1 MENSRYYKEQRM
13 KLIKFKE
20 KKKYNYKR
28 KVFVKDLVLKTF
40 VGIHSFE
47 KKKKQRVRFNLDITL
62 EPNLFFNSNDMTNIV
77 NYETVIKNIENIS
90 KKKHYLLLE
99 NLAEEI
105 FLKLFREKKI
115 KKINLR
121 IEKLDIIKNTSS
133 VGIEVEKSRL
143 NEH

>member
-1 MENSRYYKEQRM
+1 M

-28 KVFVKDLVLKTF
+28 RVFVKDLVLKIF

>member
-1 MENSRYYKEQRM
+1 M

>member
-1 MENSRYYKEQRM
+1 M

-62 EPNLFFNSNDMTNIV
+62 EQNLFFNNNDMTSIV

-99 NLAEEI
+99 TLADEI

>member
-1 MENSRYYKEQRM
+1 M

-77 NYETVIKNIENIS
+77 NYETVIKNIKNIS

>member
-1 MENSRYYKEQRM
+1 M

-28 KVFVKDLVLKTF
+28 RVFIKDLVLKIF

-47 KKKKQRVRFNLDITL
+47 KKKKQRVRFNLDIVL
-62 EPNLFFNSNDMTNIV
+62 DPNLFSNNNDMDSIV
-77 NYETVIKNIENIS
+77 NYETVINNIDNIT
-90 KKKHYLLLE
+90 KKKHYPLLE
-99 NLAEEI
+99 TLAEEI

-115 KKINLR
+115 KKIKLR
-121 IEKLDIIKNTSS
+121 IEKIDIIKNTSS
-133 VGIEVEKSRL
+133 VGIEVEKSRS

>member
-1 MENSRYYKEQRM
+1 M

-28 KVFVKDLVLKTF
+28 RVFVKDLVLKIF
-40 VGIHSFE
+40 VGIHPFE
-47 KKKKQRVRFNLDITL
+47 KKRKQRVKFNIDITL
-62 EPNLFFNSNDMTNIV
+62 DPNLFSNNNDMANIV
-77 NYETVIKNIENIS
+77 NYEIVIKNITNIA

-99 NLAEEI
+99 NLADEI
-105 FLKLFREKKI
+105 FLKLFREKKM
-115 KKINLR
+115 KKIKLR

-133 VGIEVEKSRL
+133 VGIEVEKSRF

>member
-1 MENSRYYKEQRM
+1 M

-28 KVFVKDLVLKTF
+28 RVFIKDLVLKIF

-47 KKKKQRVRFNLDITL
+47 KKKKQRVRFNLDIVL
-62 EPNLFFNSNDMTNIV
+62 DPNLFSNNNDMDNIV
-77 NYETVIKNIENIS
+77 NYETVINNIDNIT
-90 KKKHYLLLE
+90 KKKHYPLLE
-99 NLAEEI
+99 TLAEEI

-115 KKINLR
+115 KKIKLR
-121 IEKLDIIKNTSS
+121 IEKIDIIKNTSS
-133 VGIEVEKSRL
+133 VGIEVEKSRS